1 MENFLSNHL
10 GKIVYLGFIIIVL
23 IISLSVTTY

>member
-23 IISLSVTTY
+23 IISLNITS